1 MFDLGP
7 VAKRLQAFLQYWERF
22 MSRKIMIVLMSIV
35 LLVAFMPTIALAGES
50 AKTYKANGMTWELDD
65 EMVECK
71 LIAVDQNFNGTIP
84 MDITTDDGKW
94 YCTAPLIDEI
104 EWNNTTVTKLRIPAL
119 VGGANADAFQQAS
132 NIVAFEVYPVKDQEA
147 ELPILESDETG
158 VLYEME
164 YDDCEETA
172 KRLVAFPNGKTDVSV
187 FRILNDTTE
196 INQYAFEYCKDLGK
210 INKVQVYDERLFIDL
225 MGAEEP
231 GSVSLDALAKTKD
244 GGYDFKKFSI
254 SLANPE
260 YIPEEMEEDEEYA
273 TNEYVF
279 EYARLRGISIDASLL
294 GARVLDVKYNKSNKY
309 NPIVKYGDVK
319 LVEGKDYKVDYH
331 QKLKS
336 LGLADISLLGLG
348 DFENTSILTSYY
360 VQPYKVTA
368 KKPFSGNKSI
378 TIKWKPDKHKYGKTK
393 KGKTIRVSG
402 YQIAYKKAGTYKYH
416 YKTVKGK
423 DKSAYKV
430 KKLKKNQKYNV
441 KVRSYKKVDYQ
452 IVYSPWSSVK
462 TIKVK

>member
-1 MFDLGP
+1 MS
-7 VAKRLQAFLQYWERF
+7 KKF
-22 MSRKIMIVLMSIV
+22 MVVLMSAIM
-35 LLVAFMPTIALAGES
+35 LVAYMPTIAFADNVI
-50 AKTYKANGMTWELDD
+50 KTYKANGMTWELDD
-65 EMVECK
+65 ELVECK
-71 LIAVDQNFNGTIP
+71 LVAVDQNFDGTIP

-119 VGGANADAFQQAS
+119 VGGANADAFRQAQ

-147 ELPILESDETG
+147 DLPILESDESG

-164 YDDCEETA
+164 YDDCEEIA
-172 KRLVAFPNGKTDVSV
+172 RRLVAFPNGKTDASV
-187 FRILNDTTE
+187 LSIMNDTTE
-196 INQYAFEYCKDLGK
+196 INQYAFEYCKDLSK
-210 INKVQVYDERLFIDL
+210 INKVQIYDDRLYIDL

-231 GSVSLDALAKTKD
+231 GSVSIDALAKTKD
-244 GGYDFKKFSI
+244 GGYDFSKFTI

-260 YIPEEMEEDEEYA
+260 YIPEEMDEDEEYA

-279 EYARLRGISIDASLL
+279 EYARLRGIGIDASLL
-294 GARVLDVKYNKSNKY
+294 GAKVFDVKYNKSNKY
-309 NPIVKYGDVK
+309 HPVVKYGKVT
-319 LVEGKDYKVDYH
+319 LVEGKDYTIDYN

-336 LGLADISLLGLG
+336 VGVADISLLGLG

-360 VQPYKVTA
+360 VQPYKITA
-368 KKPFSGNKSI
+368 KKPYGGSKSI

-393 KGKTIRVSG
+393 KGKSISVSG
-402 YQIAYKKAGTYKYH
+402 YEVAYKKAGTNRYH
-416 YKTVKGK
+416 YKTIKGK

-441 KVRSYKKVDYQ
+441 KVRSYKKIDYQ
-452 IVYSPWSSVK
+452 IVYSPWSKIK
-462 TIKVK
+462 TVKVK